1 MRLCSA
7 LIRKYVNVLVIDT
20 TSESL
25 DEGVISSAAFVVHAD
40 LDGVVGRYFGEV
52 ATGEQTAM
60 ISTEYIQC
68 SGPGNRLI
76 ERLDAEIR
84 SYAV

>member
-1 MRLCSA
+1 MH
-7 LIRKYVNVLVIDT
+7 VNVLVLDT
-20 TSESL
+20 TPESL
-25 DEGVISSAAFVVHAD
+25 DEGVIGPAAFVVHAD
-40 LDGVVGRYFGEV
+40 LDGVVGRHFSEV
-52 ATGEQTAM
+52 ATGEQPTM

-68 SGPGNRLI
+68 NGPGNRLI